1 MQVGALSLVFVPRV
15 EAIQQPQAQIGF
27 PFVKKSVRHLYLL
40 THIPDG
46 SVFMCPSYHKGKR
59 YTRLDKR
66 ENSGFT
72 SFFQKIFTKCRKA
85 KIKADKTLGNGY
97 NNID

>member
-1 MQVGALSLVFVPRV
+1 MQAPLKDGVQNAVHNICLNLHVQVGALSLVFVPRV

-46 SVFMCPSYHKGKR
+46 SVFMSQSYHKEMPH
-59 YTRLDKR
+59 TRLDKR
-66 ENSGFT
+66 ENTGF
-72 SFFQKIFTKCRKA
+72 S
-85 KIKADKTLGNGY
+85 
-97 NNID
+97 